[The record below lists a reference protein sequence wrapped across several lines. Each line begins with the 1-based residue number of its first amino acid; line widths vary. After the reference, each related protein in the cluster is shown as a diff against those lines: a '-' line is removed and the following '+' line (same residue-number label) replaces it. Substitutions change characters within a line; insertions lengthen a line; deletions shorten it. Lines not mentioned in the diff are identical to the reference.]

1 MAGLS
6 DMRFFFLFMILLI
19 SSTCGV
25 WAASESSPDI
35 TDVQLI
41 CGKIGSKLSSVT
53 TAECNDILFNQPRFY
68 SSDGLPILEKHYA
81 ATSEDAPRILF
92 IGGIHGDEYSSVS
105 VTFKWLGM
113 LHKHHSGIFDWH
125 FIPLANPD
133 GLLQKR
139 SSRVNKNKVD
149 LNRNFIPA
157 PNFPEPLAHWR
168 ERAKKRARYYPG
180 HEPLSEPE
188 TRMIHQLIDEYRPDV
203 IISVHAPHG
212 ILDFDGNSLKPPRKL
227 GPLYLRQLGTYPGS
241 LGNYAWF
248 VKGIPVMTIELPHA
262 GIMPTPHDINRMWTD
277 LVRWVDRKAK
287 SQRALVL
294 KEP

>member
-1 MAGLS
+1 MLGTL
-6 DMRFFFLFMILLI
+6 
-19 SSTCGV
+19 
-25 WAASESSPDI
+25 
-35 TDVQLI
+35 
-41 CGKIGSKLSSVT
+41 
-53 TAECNDILFNQPRFY
+53 NQY
-68 SSDGLPILEKHYA
+68 N
-81 ATSEDAPRILF
+81 
-92 IGGIHGDEYSSVS
+92 
-105 VTFKWLGM
+105 
-113 LHKHHSGIFDWH
+113 SGIYDWH
-125 FIPLANPD
+125 FIPLANTD

-168 ERAKKRARYYPG
+168 ERAKQRARYYPG

-262 GIMPTPHDINRMWTD
+262 GIMPTPHDVNRMWTD